1 MTVRTFAFAAGILYL
16 ALGVLGLGP
25 PLLAWISNDGAA
37 LQTAAFDRNLLGV
50 LAISFFS
57 SLVHTATGAWG
68 IAASRGTGG
77 SLAYAKTVAV
87 IYAGL
92 AVMGLI
98 PALNTLY
105 GFMPL
110 HGSNVLLHGAT
121 AVAAA
126 IFGWVFGRRA
136 IFSGKAPAAH

>member
-25 PLLAWISNDGAA
+25 PLLAWISNEGAA
-37 LQTAAFDRNLLGV
+37 LQTAGFDRNLLGIF
-50 LAISFFS
+50 AISFYS

-68 IAASRGTGG
+68 IAASRGPGG
-77 SLAYAKTVAV
+77 SRAYARTVAV

-92 AVMGLI
+92 AVMGMI

-110 HGSNVLLHGAT
+110 YGSNVWLHGAT
-121 AVAAA
+121 ALAAA
-126 IFGWVFGRRA
+126 IFGWLFQRRA
-136 IFSGKAPAAH
+136 IFGGKAPAAH